1 MLKWIIAHIPS
12 WYLFLQAAA
21 VGLVPYGVSRIGA
34 KLNAMAMFSQ
44 PNGKPRP
51 PEEEAGDPLTGNFD
65 DDLAVFEQWIENYA
79 DVGIRNFEL
88 GVDSGIKAAVI
99 YAEGLSDRTVID
111 RQVLQALM
119 NADFEASPDVPLA
132 ERVLRRLPVLK
143 TMECGNVRQAMGQV
157 LIGWAAL
164 IVDGVQG
171 AFMLGVFKG
180 VPRQMDEPESEGL
193 IRGARVGFNENLH
206 DNTAILRR
214 FGENQS
220 LFILKMKV
228 GRRAKR
234 NVAIAYIE
242 DVADPAI
249 VEEVKKRLSRIDL
262 DSVPESGYI
271 EQMIEDS
278 SLSPFP
284 QIQSTERPDRV
295 FGALMEGRVAVLLAG
310 TPFALIVPATLSM
323 FLQSPEDY
331 FERWL
336 PGTMFRLLRFFALM
350 VSLLAPSLYISFIS
364 FHPGLIP
371 TKLTMSIIGSRVNV
385 PFTALVEALILEVSI
400 ELLREAGL
408 RLPKPI
414 GPAMGIVGGL
424 VIGEAAVQA
433 GIVSPILVIVIAVTA
448 ISSFAIP
455 HYNIGLSFRMLRF
468 VSMFCAGVFGLFG
481 VIMFFLALCIH
492 LVNLRS
498 FGVPYAGPLV
508 SYQFEDWKDFLV
520 RAPLA
525 AMKRRPQ
532 MLKPKQP
539 IRKG

>member
-1 MLKWIIAHIPS
+1 MLSWLIAHIPS

-21 VGLVPYGVSRIGA
+21 VGLVPYGVSRVNA
-34 KLNAMAMFSQ
+34 KLNDLAMFNPSI
-44 PNGKPRP
+44 GEAP
-51 PEEEAGDPLTGNFD
+51 PSEDEAGDPLTGKFD
-65 DDLAVFEQWIENYA
+65 EDMAVFEQWIENYD

-88 GVDSGIKAAVI
+88 GVDSGIRAAVV
-99 YAEGLSDRTVID
+99 YAEGLSDRNVLD

-119 NADFEASPDVPLA
+119 NADFDAGSDVPLA
-132 ERVLRRLPVLK
+132 DRVLRQMPVLK
-143 TMECGNVRQAMGQV
+143 TKECDSVRQAMGQV

-242 DVADPAI
+242 DVAKPEL
-249 VEEVKKRLSRIDL
+249 VEEVKSRISRIDL
-262 DSVPESGYI
+262 DSVLESGYI

-278 SLSPFP
+278 TLSPFP

-295 FGALMEGRVAVLLAG
+295 FGALLEGRVAILLAG

-350 VSLLAPSLYISFIS
+350 VF
-364 FHPGLIP
+364 
-371 TKLTMSIIGSRVNV
+371 
-385 PFTALVEALILEVSI
+385 
-400 ELLREAGL
+400 
-408 RLPKPI
+408 
-414 GPAMGIVGGL
+414 
-424 VIGEAAVQA
+424 
-433 GIVSPILVIVIAVTA
+433 
-448 ISSFAIP
+448 
-455 HYNIGLSFRMLRF
+455 
-468 VSMFCAGVFGLFG
+468 
-481 VIMFFLALCIH
+481 
-492 LVNLRS
+492 
-498 FGVPYAGPLV
+498 
-508 SYQFEDWKDFLV
+508 
-520 RAPLA
+520 
-525 AMKRRPQ
+525 
-532 MLKPKQP
+532 
-539 IRKG
+539 

>member
-1 MLKWIIAHIPS
+1 MFNPTM
-12 WYLFLQAAA
+12 
-21 VGLVPYGVSRIGA
+21 GESR
-34 KLNAMAMFSQ
+34 F
-44 PNGKPRP
+44 
-51 PEEEAGDPLTGNFD
+51 PEDEAGDPLTGKFD
-65 DDLAVFEQWIENYA
+65 EDLAVFEQWIENYD
-79 DVGIRNFEL
+79 DVGIRHFEL
-88 GVDSGIKAAVI
+88 GGDSGIRAVVI
-99 YAEGLSDRTVID
+99 YAEGLSDRNVIH
-111 RQVLQALM
+111 RQILQALM
-119 NADFEASPDVPLA
+119 GGEFDVRSTGTLS
-132 ERVLRRLPVLK
+132 EQVLRQLPVLK
-143 TMECGNVRQAMGQV
+143 TKECGNIRQAIGQV
-157 LIGWAAL
+157 LEGWAAL
-164 IVDGVQG
+164 IVDGVPE
-171 AFMLGVFKG
+171 AIMLGAFKG

-220 LFILKMKV
+220 LFIQKMKV

-234 NVAIAYIE
+234 NMAIVYIE
-242 DVADPAI
+242 DVADPKI
-249 VEEVKKRLSRIDL
+249 VEEVKSRIRRIDL

-295 FGALMEGRVAVLLAG
+295 FGALMEGRVAILLAG

-336 PGTMFRLLRFFALM
+336 PGTMFRLLRFFALT

-371 TKLTMSIIGSRVNV
+371 TKLAMSIIGSRVNV

-481 VIMFFLALCIH
+481 VILFFLALCIH

-498 FGVPYAGPLV
+498 FGVLYAGPLV
-508 SYQFEDWKDFLV
+508 SYPFKDWKDFLI

-525 AMKRRPQ
+525 AMKRRPKI
-532 MLKPKQP
+532 LKPKQP

>member
-1 MLKWIIAHIPS
+1 MFNPS
-12 WYLFLQAAA
+12 
-21 VGLVPYGVSRIGA
+21 IGEA
-34 KLNAMAMFSQ
+34 
-44 PNGKPRP
+44 P
-51 PEEEAGDPLTGNFD
+51 PSEDEAGDPLTGKFD
-65 DDLAVFEQWIENYA
+65 EDMAVFEQWIENYD

-88 GVDSGIKAAVI
+88 GVDSGIRAAVV
-99 YAEGLSDRTVID
+99 YAEGLSDRNVLD

-119 NADFEASPDVPLA
+119 NADFDAGSDVPLA
-132 ERVLRRLPVLK
+132 DRVLRQMPVLK
-143 TMECGNVRQAMGQV
+143 TKECDSVRQAMGQV

-242 DVADPAI
+242 DVAKPEL
-249 VEEVKKRLSRIDL
+249 VEEVKSRISRIDL
-262 DSVPESGYI
+262 DSVLESGYI

-278 SLSPFP
+278 TLSPFP

-295 FGALMEGRVAVLLAG
+295 FGALLEGRVAILLAG

-371 TKLTMSIIGSRVNV
+371 TKLAMSIIGSRVNV

-481 VIMFFLALCIH
+481 VILFFLALCIH

-508 SYQFEDWKDFLV
+508 SYQFEDWKDFLIRV
-520 RAPLA
+520 PLA
-525 AMKRRPQ
+525 AMKRRPK